1 MSEDKSNLDILI
13 ESLNFD
19 QFAMEIRNI
28 DRNEERI
35 EKINRIIKEVS
46 K

>member
-1 MSEDKSNLDILI
+1 MNDDVSNLDMLI

-19 QFAMEIRNI
+19 KFASDIRNI

>member
-1 MSEDKSNLDILI
+1 MNEDKSILM

-19 QFAMEIRNI
+19 KFASEIGNMV
-28 DRNEERI
+28 RNEERI
-35 EKINRIIKEVS
+35 KKINRIIKEVS